1 MTIKAPS
8 SAEIKEIAKLKG
20 LNLTEAELEV
30 FTSLMEGPIESYNH
44 IDSMTYNV
52 KTNKFPRDSGYEP
65 DPSEN
70 PFRAWRRKCE
80 IKGAK
85 TGKLKGK
92 RVAIKDNISVAGIPM
107 NNGTSLLEGYIP
119 ENDASVVTLLLEAG
133 ATIVGKGFV

>member
-1 MTIKAPS
+1 MEKISKIKGTKMTIKAPS

-20 LNLTEAELEV
+20 LNLTETELEV

-80 IKGAK
+80 IRGAK

-92 RVAIKDNISVAGIPM
+92 KGCYKRQYQRCGNPNEQWNI
-107 NNGTSLLEGYIP
+107 
-119 ENDASVVTLLLEAG
+119 
-133 ATIVGKGFV
+133 TIRRLYTGK